1 MELNSFMEN
10 ESILMIIWTFD
21 RMNSGAYTPWINSG
35 LIQDRMVNKSHRT
48 EYWKTTRTYGRVE
61 I

>member
-1 MELNSFMEN
+1 MEN